1 MTYNSCFE
9 SFLILV
15 MFWISKSS
23 TLISKVYFVLIL
35 FVSILLCSL
44 LDSFLA
50 MFLFI
55 VILTNGISFTYKL
68 VIFLCV
74 DPYLVD
80 VDV

>member
-55 VILTNGISFTYKL
+55 VILTNDISFTYKL